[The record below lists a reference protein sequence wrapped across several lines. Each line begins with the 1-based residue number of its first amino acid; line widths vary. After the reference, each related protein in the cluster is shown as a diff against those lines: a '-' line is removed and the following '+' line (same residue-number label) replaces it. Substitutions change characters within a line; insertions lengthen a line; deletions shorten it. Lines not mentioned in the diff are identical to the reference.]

1 MTISKSSLATRLL
14 LGCLALGV
22 GCKTPPPPPVQ
33 PPPSAPPA
41 AEVRVDDIPADAS
54 PAIRAH
60 LTKLREM
67 RDLGQIS
74 NAEYQSRKAGLLGRR

>member
-1 MTISKSSLATRLL
+1 MTISKSSLATGLL
-14 LGCLALGV
+14 LGCLALGG
-22 GCKTPPPPPVQ
+22 GCKTPPPPVQ
-33 PPPSAPPA
+33 PPPAAPPA

-54 PAIRAH
+54 PAIRTH

-74 NAEYQSRKAGLLGRR
+74 DAEYQSRKAGLLGRR